1 MTLVNATGAAWGVAN
16 DETSVNIE
24 EFKVSVKPEFIEPL
38 MNKDNTRR
46 GAAVAPQMV
55 TVDMSGETLG
65 STGALAAG
73 LTTTAFTPVNSYAFF
88 GSNSPDLLQTQ
99 GDVTANRSAWQKFS
113 TTFEGYQGQNV

>member
-1 MTLVNATGAAWGVAN
+1 MTLVNATGAVWGVPS

-24 EFKVSVKPEFIEPL
+24 EYKVSVKPEFIEPL

-65 STGALAAG
+65 VTGPLAAG
-73 LTTTAFTPVNSYAFF
+73 LTTSAFTPANGYGFF
-88 GSNSPDLLQTQ
+88 GSNSPNLLQTQ
-99 GDVTANRSAWQKFS
+99 GDITMNRSAWQKFS
-113 TTFEGYQGQNV
+113 TTFEGYQGQTV